1 MLNYKSSFKLLTL
14 SETFFSK
21 KHVEMGTNKRNNGNL
36 ITDHYFITEIFIILM
51 REFEAHTNKWFLQSH
66 RLCRENNVRI
76 HILSQQNQEQ
86 TENCLYRKKNLHSYK
101 NY

>member
-1 MLNYKSSFKLLTL
+1 MLKWAPIK
-14 SETFFSK
+14 EIM
-21 KHVEMGTNKRNNGNL
+21 VIIRL